1 MYRERRRSSLH
12 CASVDALLTIQERNP
27 PAAERET
34 ALQSAD
40 VRDVLTE
47 LGGKDRQVRH
57 ARGADVLVSQV
68 RRF

>member
-1 MYRERRRSSLH
+1 L
-12 CASVDALLTIQERNP
+12 CGASVDAFLAIQERNP
-27 PAAERET
+27 SAAERET
-34 ALQSAD
+34 ALKSTY